1 MLRPHSRY
9 KLICLLSAV
18 GPLKKVYA
26 KINLNQDYYYF
37 VSDTDFAMVPMPE
50 AEHVID
56 PELREKIMSGEQRTV
71 HAQWAN
77 NRPGAGASKN
87 KKNDQNGKNVGK
99 LRNGVEAHSTDP
111 NAQQPREI
119 PEGFVRPPPGIRKLT
134 NEEWEEKKKK
144 LRKMAEEEKSRLEQN
159 LDYETSDY
167 NFGDEDWEARNCP
180 NTTEENAEDLDDIIA
195 ENFESDFEKA
205 FQEMESLRYWNSQER
220 TLPVSGGSVACT
232 GDEYDDVSDVEKH
245 FKNEK
250 IDRVHVVKLVQTI
263 WNRYGFG
270 LTWVQMTASYKNGAF
285 HFPTSILA
293 REASYYFNNFA
304 LHYGI
309 SQGLKCFNERIKL
322 AEELVK
328 CSIDEL
334 FVLTVHE
341 MIRSAL
347 SDESLKLFV
356 SRCGVYLLQTVEL
369 QLKEMVKN
377 LGLATTDELIRKH
390 IISDIERA
398 STIHT
403 TVKGSSNK
411 DENDS
416 MYEVFYFFL
425 PRLTQM
431 LEYMVKDKL

>member
-1 MLRPHSRY
+1 MTVFENT
-9 KLICLLSAV
+9 LLS
-18 GPLKKVYA
+18 
-26 KINLNQDYYYF
+26 IQ
-37 VSDTDFAMVPMPE
+37 
-50 AEHVID
+50 
-56 PELREKIMSGEQRTV
+56 
-71 HAQWAN
+71 
-77 NRPGAGASKN
+77 
-87 KKNDQNGKNVGK
+87 
-99 LRNGVEAHSTDP
+99 
-111 NAQQPREI
+111 
-119 PEGFVRPPPGIRKLT
+119 
-134 NEEWEEKKKK
+134 
-144 LRKMAEEEKSRLEQN
+144 
-159 LDYETSDY
+159 
-167 NFGDEDWEARNCP
+167 
-180 NTTEENAEDLDDIIA
+180 
-195 ENFESDFEKA
+195 
-205 FQEMESLRYWNSQER
+205 
-220 TLPVSGGSVACT
+220 
-232 GDEYDDVSDVEKH
+232 SDVEKH

-250 IDRVHVVKLVQTI
+250 IDRDHVVKLVQTI
-263 WNRYGFG
+263 WNRYGFS

-356 SRCGVYLLQTVEL
+356 SRCGVYRAMKIRIKIKMKIKTTFEKLIRNSCTYFSKFLYLLQTVEL
-369 QLKEMVKN
+369 QLKEMVSN
-377 LGLATTDELIRKH
+377 FGLATTDELIRNH

-403 TVKGSSNK
+403 AGKGSSNK